1 MSSRVALRPVRLAV
15 VGLFFLTGLALAMW
29 VVNIPA
35 VQAKTGVSH
44 ATLGGLLLLLG
55 FGSLIGMQVTGPLVD
70 RLGSRVCVIMGGALL
85 VVGVNLPGFATSAWQ
100 VGVALFVLGLGNG
113 VMDVAMNDQAVL
125 VEQRWGRP
133 IMSSFHAFFSV
144 GGAVGAVIAAGV
156 QTAGLSMH
164 WSMGIGAVVAAV
176 LTAVAV
182 PLLITEHHASSS
194 QPADVDIP
202 AGLPAAPPRLGRR
215 IVALASLAFLF
226 MLAEG
231 TANDWSALQA
241 VEHLQVPESAA
252 SLAYGAFAIAMTIGR
267 FAADPISHRFGAV
280 HVVRYG
286 SIVSAVGMAIIVT
299 STLYPL
305 TLVGWAVFGI
315 GLSGI
320 VPQIFTAAGNLPV
333 KNRGVII
340 SRVVGAGYIG
350 LLAGPAI
357 IGWLAHPFTLTH
369 ALALP
374 LLFCLVGIILAGQVA
389 PSPASKP
396 GESRDARSAAS

>member
-1 MSSRVALRPVRLAV
+1 
-15 VGLFFLTGLALAMW
+15 
-29 VVNIPA
+29 
-35 VQAKTGVSH
+35 
-44 ATLGGLLLLLG
+44 
-55 FGSLIGMQVTGPLVD
+55 VT
-70 RLGSRVCVIMGGALL
+70 
-85 VVGVNLPGFATSAWQ
+85 LPGFAGSAWQ
-100 VGVALFVLGLGNG
+100 VGAALFVLGLGNG

-164 WSMGIGAVVAAV
+164 WSLGVGAVVAAT

-182 PLLITEHHASSS
+182 PRLITDHGDAPAE
-194 QPADVDIP
+194 PADVDAP
-202 AGLPAAPPRLGRR
+202 AGEAATPEHFGRR
-215 IVALASLAFLF
+215 VVALALLAFLF

-252 SLAYGAFAIAMTIGR
+252 SLAYGAFAVAMTIGR
-267 FAADPISHRFGAV
+267 FAADPIAHRFGAV
-280 HVVRYG
+280 RVVRYG
-286 SIVSAVGMAIIVT
+286 SIVAAAGMALIVT
-299 STLYPL
+299 SQQYPL
-305 TLVGWAVFGI
+305 TLTGWAVFGI

-320 VPQIFTAAGNLPV
+320 IPQIFTAAGNLGV
-333 KNRGVII
+333 KNRGTVFARI
-340 SRVVGAGYIG
+340 VGAGYVG

-374 LLFCLVGIILAGQVA
+374 LLFCLVGIIFAGQVA
-389 PSPASKP
+389 PQQAAETSRARIPLTVAS
-396 GESRDARSAAS
+396 